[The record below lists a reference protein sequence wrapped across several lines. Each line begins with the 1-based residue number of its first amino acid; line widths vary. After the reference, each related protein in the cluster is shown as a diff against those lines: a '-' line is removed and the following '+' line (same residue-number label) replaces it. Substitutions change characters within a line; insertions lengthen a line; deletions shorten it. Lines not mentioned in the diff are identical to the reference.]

1 MRLGKPLINTENFKM
16 KSYRHYTTFANHKT
30 DDEYFEYYFD
40 TNLRLWTV
48 LFIVND
54 KIHSE
59 EADYFNNKNELLDKH
74 PYFKFKDINKDKI
87 NKWELI

>member
-16 KSYRHYTTFANHKT
+16 KSYRHYTTKGNYKEE
-30 DDEYFEYYFD
+30 DECYEYYYD
-40 TNLRLWTV
+40 TSLRLWTV
-48 LFIVND
+48 LFIVNEWS
-54 KIHSE
+54 SE
-59 EADYFNNKNELLDKH
+59 AEYFNNKNELLDKY

>member
-59 EADYFNNKNELLDKH
+59 EADYFNNKNELLDKY
-74 PYFKFKDINKDKI
+74 PYFKFKEINKNKI
-87 NKWELI
+87 NKLELI